1 MTFTKSK
8 QKKMSLWPD
17 LEWVSNVP
25 LLAAAVI
32 GARGVDAEGVEATN
46 GRRTLVDVQA
56 VGVGVA
62 GVALGADAL
71 RLARGH

>member
-1 MTFTKSK
+1 MFHGAE
-8 QKKMSLWPD
+8 LEGVPD
-17 LEWVSNVP
+17 VP
-25 LLAAAVI
+25 LLTPAVI
-32 GARGVDAEGVEATN
+32 GTWGVDAEGMEATD

>member
-1 MTFTKSK
+1 MFHCAE
-8 QKKMSLWPD
+8 LEGIPD
-17 LEWVSNVP
+17 VP
-25 LLAAAVI
+25 LLTPAVI
-32 GARGVDAEGVEATN
+32 GSRGVDAEGMEATD

>member
-1 MTFTKSK
+1 MFHCAE
-8 QKKMSLWPD
+8 LEGVPD
-17 LEWVSNVP
+17 VP
-25 LLAAAVI
+25 LLTPAVI
-32 GARGVDAEGVEATN
+32 GSRGVDAEGVEATD